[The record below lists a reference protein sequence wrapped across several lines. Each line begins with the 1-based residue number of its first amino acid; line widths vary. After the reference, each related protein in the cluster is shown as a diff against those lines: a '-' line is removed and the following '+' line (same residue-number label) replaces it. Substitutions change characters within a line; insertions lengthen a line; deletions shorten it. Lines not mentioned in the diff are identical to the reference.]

1 MAVWHVPV
9 DLLARSRF
17 AISPMTDTVAAL
29 KALQS
34 PYHPWQHAWQRPHQ
48 AAYQQMLARR
58 PMLRALLAAAFRHR
72 WFADFFTIAPASAA
86 PTFAE
91 ELAAVGERSDEQI
104 RADLRAGPPAK
115 LDEVLCGD
123 GLTAEVVFLLE
134 WVWTHTVA
142 PEWPA
147 REQRLRADV
156 VSRTSVLSAEGWAG
170 VFPDLTGVMQ
180 WLGNGRLQ
188 VNNLPDPPLP
198 LDQAEQLVFVPAHC
212 GRGWVLWDQPTRFG
226 MVYPVRGVLAAA
238 VQPAPDGLDRL
249 IGTNRAAILRR
260 LGSPVSTSHLVALT
274 GLSLGSV
281 SDHLRVLLDAG
292 AVTKR
297 RSGREVLYWRTALG
311 AALTGDD
318 GAGPRQ
324 AAMPSTGRS

>member
-104 RADLRAGPPAK
+104 RADLRAGPRPNSMK
-115 LDEVLCGD
+115 CC
-123 GLTAEVVFLLE
+123 
-134 WVWTHTVA
+134 
-142 PEWPA
+142 
-147 REQRLRADV
+147 
-156 VSRTSVLSAEGWAG
+156 AG
-170 VFPDLTGVMQ
+170 TG
-180 WLGNGRLQ
+180 
-188 VNNLPDPPLP
+188 
-198 LDQAEQLVFVPAHC
+198 
-212 GRGWVLWDQPTRFG
+212 
-226 MVYPVRGVLAAA
+226 
-238 VQPAPDGLDRL
+238 
-249 IGTNRAAILRR
+249 
-260 LGSPVSTSHLVALT
+260 
-274 GLSLGSV
+274 
-281 SDHLRVLLDAG
+281 
-292 AVTKR
+292 
-297 RSGREVLYWRTALG
+297 
-311 AALTGDD
+311 
-318 GAGPRQ
+318 
-324 AAMPSTGRS
+324 